1 MSGFLEREVLLGPDL
16 LARAAAALLDDP
28 AQRWMLQQ
36 PSRVRRSYVVDVL
49 DRGGSEQQQMTWM
62 LGQPDDVRLSYLR
75 DVVRK
80 GPGGGPPEVAWM
92 LNQSQEVRR
101 SYVDEVLAR
110 RPLSG

>member
-36 PSRVRRSYVVDVL
+36 PARVRRSYVVDVL
-49 DRGGSEQQQMTWM
+49 DRGGSQKLQMTWM
-62 LGQPDDVRLSYLR
+62 LCQPDAVRLGYLR

-80 GPGGGPPEVAWM
+80 EPGGGAPEVAWM
-92 LNQSQEVRR
+92 LTQSESVRR
-101 SYVDEVLAR
+101 SYVVEVLSR
-110 RPLSG
+110 T